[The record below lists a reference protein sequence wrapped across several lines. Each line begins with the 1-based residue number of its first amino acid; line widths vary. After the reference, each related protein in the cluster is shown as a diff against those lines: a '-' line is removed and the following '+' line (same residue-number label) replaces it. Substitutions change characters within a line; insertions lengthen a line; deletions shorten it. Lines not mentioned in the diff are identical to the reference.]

1 MANTVK
7 IDLLDSNY
15 KLARSIATQ
24 APNSGSFP
32 WTMPGDI
39 TIGNYRVQVSAK
51 WITLFAAT
59 TADMKTIKIALKRTL
74 TPVPI
79 KK

>member
-1 MANTVK
+1 MIGDNRG
-7 IDLLDSNY
+7 DS
-15 KLARSIATQ
+15 S
-24 APNSGSFP
+24 
-32 WTMPGDI
+32 DI